1 MRPAVDP
8 FRAVVTLLTAFE
20 ELAWDGG
27 PVAECNYRWGASND
41 EVIALFVG
49 LRCWKWVAWLL

>member
-49 LRCWKWVAWLL
+49 LRC